1 MEIVY
6 SFAAH
11 GGQLDLANV
20 SCLKTEKV
28 PYMCPHLDYLIN
40 MDPDQHLHVPVT
52 KLIIKDRADL
62 EKIRGE
68 LHKAIDNELD
78 IWTNILELK

>member
-52 KLIIKDRADL
+52 KLII
-62 EKIRGE
+62 
-68 LHKAIDNELD
+68 
-78 IWTNILELK
+78 